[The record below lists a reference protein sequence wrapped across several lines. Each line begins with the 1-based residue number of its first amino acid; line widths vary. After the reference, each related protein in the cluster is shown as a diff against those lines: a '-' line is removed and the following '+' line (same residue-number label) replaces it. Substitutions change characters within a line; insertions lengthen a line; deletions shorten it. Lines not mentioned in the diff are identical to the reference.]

1 MLSMLPVSLAR
12 SYQRIL
18 LILKVRNR
26 SGTPTT
32 NCPAMQNAWHLRLLT
47 NVIAFGVAWFVC
59 WLPISRLPHPR
70 FLDSILASSQL
81 RDSDRCTQLRRD
93 DDERRRR
100 QRRRR
105 RHTTNDERRRQ
116 TTTTMK
122 HSCASDRRLNCHV
135 YDLTYQCLT
144 AMFST

>member
-1 MLSMLPVSLAR
+1 MLPVSLAR

-93 DDERRRR
+93 DDERRR
-100 QRRRR
+100 QRTTTTTTHDERRTT
-105 RHTTNDERRRQ
+105 TTNDDDDEAFVRE
-116 TTTTMK
+116 
-122 HSCASDRRLNCHV
+122 
-135 YDLTYQCLT
+135 
-144 AMFST
+144 